1 MKSAKLWVAGLV
13 LGLLAA
19 CGGPTA
25 EQVRTAIS
33 DSTACE
39 AVEECVDL
47 GSHCPF
53 GCQVVVHEDYAEDI
67 QAMMDDYY
75 ATTQEVCAAACAESS
90 GIDCLE
96 GTCTALYE

>member
-1 MKSAKLWVAGLV
+1 MKYLSSILVA
-13 LGLLAA
+13 LLAA

-25 EQVRTAIS
+25 EAVRTAIS

-67 QAMMDDYY
+67 FAMMDEYY
-75 ATTQEVCAAACAESS
+75 ATTEEVCSALCAEPS